1 MILLV
6 FLFLE
11 NTGRFEI
18 LPEKG
23 KKKNFQWKRQIFF
36 SARTEIEQIF
46 NFIHITCVHQI
57 FELKQPNFEKRANC
71 SFFLNWVSLNIILF
85 IKRLE

>member
-23 KKKNFQWKRQIFF
+23 KKKFSMKETDFF

-85 IKRLE
+85 IRRLE

>member
-1 MILLV
+1 MVLLV

-23 KKKNFQWKRQIFF
+23 KKKFSMKGTDFF
-36 SARTEIEQIF
+36 SARTETEQIF
-46 NFIHITCVHQI
+46 NFIYISCVHQI